1 MHPVHTTNVTCSHTY
16 PGEGEAE
23 EVREGFNPDEPE
35 PHNPEAEH
43 NLNYPFAV
51 QEQSE
56 EEQRKQ
62 DIKPHV
68 TSEANHWE
76 TRDVSNQRR
85 DDEDRPS
92 PSYGSFREE
101 RNAWSQD

>member
-1 MHPVHTTNVTCSHTY
+1 MTNVGCSHTY
-16 PGEGEAE
+16 PEEGETE

-35 PHNPEAEH
+35 AHNPEAEH

-51 QEQSE
+51 GEQSE

-62 DIKPHV
+62 DIKPHM

-76 TRDVSNQRR
+76 TRDVSDHNG
-85 DDEDRPS
+85 DDEDRLS
-92 PSYGSFREE
+92 PSYGSFRDE